1 MQQQKRPRIN
11 PFIIVAALVL
21 LMMVWSFFTAS
32 GTTGSTISYSKVM
45 SYFENQQV
53 TAFSLDLNTGVIRM
67 SLKEGAVE
75 LPEQTDTTESSGGL
89 LSGMLAGEEA
99 GETPHNGGTV
109 LLTYKLPYQ
118 GFFLQYQMLDYV
130 EAYNEAN
137 PDAPMEYDMTPLKDS
152 VPWGEILI
160 YVALLGCTGFVFFSM
175 LRGGGAGGGIMN
187 VGKAKVRDESEN
199 QRKATFADV
208 AGEEEEKEELQEV
221 V

>member
-89 LSGMLAGEEA
+89 LSGMLAVVLVVGLMLTAGVRTTVAQINSIDFDKINGAINNASQIVDQVSRLDLGKIDGAVDALTEA
-99 GETPHNGGTV
+99 AGNLSSV
-109 LLTYKLPYQ
+109 
-118 GFFLQYQMLDYV
+118 
-130 EAYNEAN
+130 
-137 PDAPMEYDMTPLKDS
+137 DMASINQAVGSL
-152 VPWGEILI
+152 
-160 YVALLGCTGFVFFSM
+160 
-175 LRGGGAGGGIMN
+175 GGAAENLGKLDIEKLN
-187 VGKAKVRDESEN
+187 KTVGTLQTVVDNLNA
-199 QRKATFADV
+199 V
-208 AGEEEEKEELQEV
+208 AEKLRNPFGR
-221 V
+221 